1 MTVCLILSKP
11 FLTRVCMRALALL
24 HAEALI
30 RLLSSCRDVQNL
42 GVNLLGHQRKIV
54 SAAQQ
59 LRAHLMQ
66 GQVEV

>member
-1 MTVCLILSKP
+1 MLIFP
-11 FLTRVCMRALALL
+11 
-24 HAEALI
+24 
-30 RLLSSCRDVQNL
+30 SSNLVFREVQNL

-59 LRAHLMQ
+59 LRAFLTQ

>member
-1 MTVCLILSKP
+1 MSGSHVKVQS
-11 FLTRVCMRALALL
+11 
-24 HAEALI
+24 EALI
-30 RLLSSCRDVQNL
+30 HLLSSCRDVQNL

>member
-1 MTVCLILSKP
+1 MKMFSQSTQQADVLIL
-11 FLTRVCMRALALL
+11 L
-24 HAEALI
+24 HLF
-30 RLLSSCRDVQNL
+30 SFSDVQNL

-59 LRAHLMQ
+59 LQAHLTQ